1 MYKSRENIDSQQ
13 RAMQKNTVKIN
24 SLSVGNY
31 LKKDGVVVK
40 IDARSIFDIWNEKG
54 IIKHGYEPILLTEE
68 WLLKLG
74 FNKEYHHDYIGIDVG
89 DTDFVLTY
97 PNVIGEFWEHF
108 IFQFEAGGVS
118 KLKEIKYVHELQ
130 NLFHSLT
137 GTELTRK

>member
-1 MYKSRENIDSQQ
+1 MHKSRESIDSQQ
-13 RAMQKNTVKIN
+13 RAMQENTVKIN

-74 FNKEYHHDYIGIDVG
+74 FNKEYRYGYIGIDVC

-97 PNVIGEFWEHF
+97 PEAMDEHLEHF
-108 IFQFEAGGVS
+108 SFEFEVGVQ
-118 KLKEIKYVHELQ
+118 KFKEIKYVHELQ